1 MDSNELYH
9 HGIKGMKWGVR
20 RYQNKDGSLTNAGRK
35 REAKQLAKNWKNG
48 SPPNTVKVKAK
59 YDKKTGTY
67 RVTEYRKVKNNP
79 TRGWSKDAKAAY
91 TMKKKGVKGMSN
103 AELKKVNERRRL
115 ENEYRNLNPNKVK
128 SGLKYVTA
136 VAGGMGTVIAL
147 YNNSNT
153 LIGIGKKATKRF
165 MK

>member
-9 HGIKGMKWGVR
+9 HGVKGMRWGVR
-20 RYQNKDGSLTNAGRK
+20 RYQNKDGSLTNAGK
-35 REAKQLAKNWKNG
+35 KHVKQ
-48 SPPNTVKVKAK
+48 
-59 YDKKTGTY
+59 
-67 RVTEYRKVKNNP
+67 NP
-79 TRGWSKDAKAAY
+79 TKGWSKDAKAAY

-103 AELKKVNERRRL
+103 AELKKANERQRL
-115 ENEYRNLNPNKVK
+115 ENEYRNLNPSKVK

>member
-1 MDSNELYH
+1 MDNAELYH

-20 RYQNKDGSLTNAGRK
+20 RYQNKDGSLTNAGKK
-35 REAKQLAKNWKNG
+35 RAKQ
-48 SPPNTVKVKAK
+48 
-59 YDKKTGTY
+59 
-67 RVTEYRKVKNNP
+67 NP
-79 TRGWSKDAKAAY
+79 TKGWSKDAKATY
-91 TMKKKGVKGMSN
+91 SMKKKGVKGMSN
-103 AELKKVNERRRL
+103 AELKKVNERQRL

-128 SGLKYVTA
+128 KGLKYVGTTA
-136 VAGGMGTVIAL
+136 AAMGTVISL